1 MKNYWWLIFL
11 ISGSCN
17 TAKNHAD
24 STLITL
30 SITCQTHEPYCG
42 GAYPGPGQENGFTF
56 PMQNRTFCVKQGSSN
71 DSLSPI
77 LQTLKTNDEGILQV
91 KLKPGTYSLID
102 PDKAL
107 SFSEFLTKHQRGKQ
121 SDFFH
126 DQDNAC
132 FARWYHSADF
142 TFEVNPNQNLE
153 AVFTRYTNCFSG
165 HNPCSHYD
173 GPLPP

>member
-1 MKNYWWLIFL
+1 MNNYWRLIFL
-11 ISGSCN
+11 TFASCS
-17 TAKNHAD
+17 TVKKQVD
-24 STLITL
+24 SAL
-30 SITCQTHEPYCG
+30 STVTITCQTHEPYCG
-42 GAYPGPGQENGFTF
+42 GSYPGPGQENGFTF
-56 PMQNRTFCVKQGSSN
+56 PMQNRTFLVKQGSSN

-107 SFSEFLTKHQRGKQ
+107 SFSEFLAKHQRGKQ

-126 DQDNAC
+126 DQDSTC
-132 FARWYHSADF
+132 FTRWYHSADF
-142 TFEVNPNQNLE
+142 TFVVNPNQNIE